1 MATIVSRSVCLMASS
16 PMRRK
21 TSLALRW
28 WAVDYLVAS
37 VLQRDLARYLPLLSG
52 HTLDLGCGNAPYR
65 HLLVNVSR
73 HIGYDID
80 RLGRADVVG
89 TAVALPFAARSFD
102 SVLCTQVIEHV
113 AEPWRM
119 FDEIAR
125 VLRPGGRVL
134 LSAPQAWRLHEQP
147 HDYYRFTCYG
157 LTYLA
162 ERASLRVRT
171 WSAQGGVWRLV
182 GQAINNWLWERRHP
196 RGTMRW
202 QLSRVFSLALGMP
215 INLMC
220 AAMDAI
226 FFDPADTLNL
236 VFVIEKPET

>member
-1 MATIVSRSVCLMASS
+1 MASS

-21 TSLALRW
+21 ASLALHW

-37 VLQRDLARYLPLLSG
+37 ALQRDLARYLPLLRG
-52 HTLDLGCGNAPYR
+52 YTLDLGCGNAPYR
-65 HLLVNVSR
+65 HLLVNVS
-73 HIGYDID
+73 HYIGYDRD
-80 RLGRADVVG
+80 KLGRAGVVG
-89 TAVALPFAARSFD
+89 NAVALPFAAQSFD

-113 AEPWRM
+113 SEPWRV

-125 VLRPGGRVL
+125 VLRPGGRML

-147 HDYYRFTCYG
+147 HDYYRFTRYG
-157 LTYLA
+157 LTYLT
-162 ERASLRVRT
+162 ERASLCVRA

-182 GQAINNWLWERRHP
+182 GQAINNWLWERRYP
-196 RGTMRW
+196 RRTMRW
-202 QLSRVFSLALGMP
+202 WLSRVFSLTLGTP
-215 INLMC
+215 INLIC
-220 AAMDAI
+220 ATMDTI